1 MEEISSMHIGS
12 SSVLK
17 KKRKGQKPTSLTPQ
31 KRQNI
36 TSTRE
41 DEETSQIGPLSLGV
55 VELGACTG
63 VSMKVILRLIT
74 LVIYNITYI

>member
-1 MEEISSMHIGS
+1 MHIGS
-12 SSVLK
+12 SSAPK

-41 DEETSQIGPLSLGV
+41 EEETSQIGPSSSGV
-55 VELGACTG
+55 VESGACTG
-63 VSMKVILRLIT
+63 VSMKVILGLIT
-74 LVIYNITYI
+74 IVLYNITYI